1 MFCIS
6 IFLKI
11 GDCEGAILYGGLSY
25 I

>member
-11 GDCEGAILYGGLSY
+11 VDCEGAILYGGLSY